1 MVGAGIFISGG
12 LPCPSEDLFM
22 YFVSHC
28 STNLN
33 LQFKTIKLYLCGIR
47 RAYIEHGLGD
57 PFILP
62 GNLPMLQLQQV
73 LRGIK
78 KCQPQLCKP
87 RLPITYEI
95 LSQFVAI
102 MDRGFFG
109 KYLDALMKSAC
120 CVSFF
125 GFLRR
130 GEFTSPTSKFDNSTG
145 LTRLDI
151 LFNNLYEDLVTEL
164 HLVLQSSKTDPFRQG
179 IIIKLFR
186 TSGAICPIQNTIAF
200 LRLRDSSSH
209 LAHGVAPL
217 FAMPNGEPL
226 TRNLFINML
235 NQLCRACGLNPL
247 LYSGHSLRIGAA
259 TSAAKQNVANHLIQV
274 LGRWSSDCYKT
285 YIKTS
290 PETLWRAQCA
300 IASN

>member
-33 LQFKTIKLYLCGIR
+33 LQFKTIKLYPCGIR
-47 RAYIEHGLGD
+47 HAYIEHGLGD

-78 KCQPQLCKP
+78 KYQPQLCKP

-109 KYLDALMKSAC
+109 KYLLKSAY
-120 CVSFF
+120 CVGFF
-125 GFLRR
+125 GFLRC

-151 LFNNLYEDLVTEL
+151 LFNNLHEDLVTEL

-186 TSGAICPIQNTIAF
+186 TSGAICPIKNTIAL

-209 LAHGVAPL
+209 LAHRVTPL
-217 FAMPNGEPL
+217 FAMP
-226 TRNLFINML
+226 
-235 NQLCRACGLNPL
+235 QVSL
-247 LYSGHSLRIGAA
+247 L
-259 TSAAKQNVANHLIQV
+259 
-274 LGRWSSDCYKT
+274 
-285 YIKTS
+285 
-290 PETLWRAQCA
+290 PETFLLTC
-300 IASN
+300 